1 MAEHR
6 SLFVRCAMKQMFP
19 VTAEA
24 TVVCAVDSG
33 AVTEEVAGVVTAS
46 VAGVVDGVSF
56 DASVTEVASAFCVS

>member
-1 MAEHR
+1 MCDETDV
-6 SLFVRCAMKQMFP
+6 SGLGVD

-56 DASVTEVASAFCVS
+56 DASVTEVASTFCVS